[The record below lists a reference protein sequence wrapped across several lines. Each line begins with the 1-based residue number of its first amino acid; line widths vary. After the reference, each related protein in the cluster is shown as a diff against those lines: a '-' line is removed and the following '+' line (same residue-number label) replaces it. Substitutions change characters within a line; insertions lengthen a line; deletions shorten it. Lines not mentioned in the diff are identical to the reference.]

1 MNIELNNTVLAGES
15 DFEEYIKNSEHLL
28 DNSNITMLKNEEEDD
43 KEKKIQY
50 RLNSDG
56 TIYYVIGTDKLS
68 EKASKLF
75 ESVDV
80 LFAAMSTAIGQEGKS
95 LMDYEIWGRMI
106 RASGYFVE
114 TQKMY
119 RNLQIKSSSVSI
131 DTQLIQQLIPGLK
144 TGASLDIAKGVLS
157 AFSGEFSTK
166 DEKDETKLAH
176 LLFICEDIVDSPKV
190 LVRLFFA
197 SKKSHEI
204 ITASPCHKSTSV
216 EINMIQEANSF
227 RFVDPDSIAEFAK
240 KFKELP
246 QEYKNLIE
254 NLKKNIQ

>member
-95 LMDYEIWGRMI
+95 LMDYEIWGR
-106 RASGYFVE
+106 VPQV
-114 TQKMY
+114 T
-119 RNLQIKSSSVSI
+119 L
-131 DTQLIQQLIPGLK
+131 LK
-144 TGASLDIAKGVLS
+144 PKRCIVIFKLSLAL
-157 AFSGEFSTK
+157 
-166 DEKDETKLAH
+166 
-176 LLFICEDIVDSPKV
+176 
-190 LVRLFFA
+190 
-197 SKKSHEI
+197 
-204 ITASPCHKSTSV
+204 
-216 EINMIQEANSF
+216 
-227 RFVDPDSIAEFAK
+227 
-240 KFKELP
+240 
-246 QEYKNLIE
+246 
-254 NLKKNIQ
+254 